1 MTDETALGC
10 RAEDTRDKLL
20 LVTTSRTARRGFSAA
35 LVGFALLALCASRP
49 LEAQLIKV
57 PSSDESSLP
66 IFVHASAGY
75 FLTQN
80 RFDGQSGQPWFL
92 GDGWQYRVGADVGAG
107 IGTIGVAASF
117 ARVPIQRGNATSSV
131 GDIQQRQFLGT
142 FRSPQPRGFGQVIE
156 VGVGLSQWLNYSGT
170 DILSD
175 DEAKPRNA
183 LAFVLG
189 YGLSIPLGKRATV
202 SLAQDYATVI
212 GSGKGLPPGTRRAQE
227 QYTTRIGLRWQALG
241 VRE

>member
-1 MTDETALGC
+1 VFLALG
-10 RAEDTRDKLL
+10 
-20 LVTTSRTARRGFSAA
+20 
-35 LVGFALLALCASRP
+35 ASRP
-49 LEAQLIKV
+49 LDAQLIKV
-57 PSSDESSLP
+57 PTSDEASLP

-80 RFDGQSGQPWFL
+80 RFDGQSGLSWFL

-107 IGTIGVAASF
+107 IGTIGVAATF
-117 ARVPIQRGNATSSV
+117 ATVPIQRGNSTASV

-156 VGVGLSQWLNYSGT
+156 LGVGLSQWLNYSGT
-170 DILSD
+170 DVLSAD
-175 DEAKPRNA
+175 DAKARNA

-189 YGLSIPLGKRATV
+189 YGLAIPLGKRATL
-202 SLAQDYATVI
+202 SLTQDYATVI

-227 QYTTRIGLRWQALG
+227 QYTTRIGLRWQASG